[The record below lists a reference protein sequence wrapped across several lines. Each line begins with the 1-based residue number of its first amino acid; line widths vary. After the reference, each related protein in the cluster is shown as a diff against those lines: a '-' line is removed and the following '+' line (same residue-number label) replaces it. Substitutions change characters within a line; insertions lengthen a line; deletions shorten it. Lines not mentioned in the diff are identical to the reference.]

1 MDRNRKKKRAAV
13 LVLLFVLLILA
24 GGSVMFWNGRN
35 KKTFKK
41 LDGAV
46 PNPMMGYAPCAWYE
60 EVADDINLLYV
71 DITWR
76 ELEPEEGVFDW
87 ESIAKEN
94 QFARWKEE
102 GKHLVLRFVC
112 DVPGEET
119 HKDIPDWLYEKTG
132 GAGNWYD
139 MEYGC
144 GFSPDY
150 ENTLF
155 IEYHRKAVE
164 EMGRYFG
171 TDGFVGYIELGS
183 LGHWGEW
190 HVNYRAGIKRL
201 PSSEVR
207 EAYVTPWLEAF
218 PDTQLL
224 MRRPFAEAK
233 SYGLGV
239 YNDMT
244 GQYEGTEEWLEWIK
258 NGGKYEQ
265 TREPDA
271 IVPMEGFWKTAPAGG
286 EFTSSLSMKYLLES
300 NLKQTTELVKES
312 HMTFLGPKI
321 ADSDYPEGYEEILK
335 NLGYRIRISDAKL
348 QKEEGQTQLTLTWVN
363 DGRAPMYMDWQAKV
377 YVLGK
382 EGAAAETVPVDI
394 KLNELL
400 PGEKIVTKTSLET
413 EKITGPGRGGMCVAV
428 GIEDSMTGR
437 PSVTFAQK
445 GKQEA
450 GRLIVFE

>member
-87 ESIAKEN
+87 ESIEKEN

-155 IEYHRKAVE
+155 MEYHQKAVE
-164 EMGRYFG
+164 EMGRYFAA
-171 TDGFVGYIELGS
+171 DGFVGYIELGS
-183 LGHWGEW
+183 LGHWG
-190 HVNYRAGIKRL
+190 
-201 PSSEVR
+201 
-207 EAYVTPWLEAF
+207 
-218 PDTQLL
+218 
-224 MRRPFAEAK
+224 
-233 SYGLGV
+233 
-239 YNDMT
+239 
-244 GQYEGTEEWLEWIK
+244 
-258 NGGKYEQ
+258 
-265 TREPDA
+265 
-271 IVPMEGFWKTAPAGG
+271 
-286 EFTSSLSMKYLLES
+286 
-300 NLKQTTELVKES
+300 
-312 HMTFLGPKI
+312 
-321 ADSDYPEGYEEILK
+321 
-335 NLGYRIRISDAKL
+335 
-348 QKEEGQTQLTLTWVN
+348 
-363 DGRAPMYMDWQAKV
+363 
-377 YVLGK
+377 
-382 EGAAAETVPVDI
+382 
-394 KLNELL
+394 
-400 PGEKIVTKTSLET
+400 
-413 EKITGPGRGGMCVAV
+413 
-428 GIEDSMTGR
+428 
-437 PSVTFAQK
+437 
-445 GKQEA
+445 
-450 GRLIVFE
+450 